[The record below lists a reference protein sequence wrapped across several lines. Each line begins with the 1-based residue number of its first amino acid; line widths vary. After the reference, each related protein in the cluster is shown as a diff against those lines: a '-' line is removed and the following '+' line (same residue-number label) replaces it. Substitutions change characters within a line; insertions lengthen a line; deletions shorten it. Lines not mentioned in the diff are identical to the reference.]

1 MNKKIKIAIL
11 DDYQQVALSMA
22 DWSVLTDTEI
32 TVFHDHLSDQKDI
45 IQRLLPFEVICVMRE
60 RTPLNKD
67 LLSQLPNLKF
77 IISTGRRNASID
89 VQAAIDLGIAIE
101 NTGYLTSGAPEHTWA
116 LLLAI
121 ARHIPTENANF
132 FSGKWQTTIGTD
144 LKDKTIGI
152 VGLGNIGLKIAE
164 YAKAFEMKVIAWSPH
179 LTREKAM
186 AAGVDYVSK
195 EDLFRHSDFITV
207 HLVLSDRS
215 RGIIRGEDLI
225 RMKPT
230 AFLINTSRGPLIDEK
245 ALINILVEKKIAGAA
260 LDVFDIEPLP
270 VDHPFRTM
278 ENLVATPHI
287 GYVTEETYLI
297 FYQDTV
303 KAIRNWLSRRVP
315 A

>member
-1 MNKKIKIAIL
+1 MG
-11 DDYQQVALSMA
+11 
-22 DWSVLTDTEI
+22 DWSVLADTGI

-60 RTPLNKD
+60 RTPLNRQ
-67 LLSQLPNLKF
+67 LLSQLPNLKL
-77 IISTGRRNASID
+77 IVSSGRRNASID
-89 VQAAIDLGIAIE
+89 LEAANDLGIAVE

-121 ARHIPTENANF
+121 ARHIPKENTNF

-144 LKDKTIGI
+144 LKGKTIGI

-164 YAKAFEMKVIAWSPH
+164 YAKAFEMKVIAWSQN
-179 LTREKAM
+179 LTLEKAM
-186 AAGVDYVSK
+186 SAGVDYVSK
-195 EDLFRHSDFITV
+195 EDLFRRSDFITI
-207 HLVLSDRS
+207 HLVLSDRT
-215 RGIIRGEDLI
+215 RGIIRDEDLR
-225 RMKPT
+225 RMKST

-245 ALINILVEKKIAGAA
+245 ALINILQEKKIAGAA

-270 VDHPFRTM
+270 IDHPFRKM

-287 GYVTEETYLI
+287 GYVTEETYRI

-303 KAIRNWLSRRVP
+303 KAIQSWISKRLPV
-315 A
+315 